1 MFNFELGEMNNMNTE
16 WESEV
21 YEILSLSAPR
31 QGFPDISQEDIEKL
45 EEGYNRYEHFIGL
58 IEGEFDEEEI
68 EEDRKKYPHL
78 LLPDIN
84 GSIAF
89 GEEQCIEY
97 MHLITGISLV
107 QCVVFEYEKTVDLAA
122 LGIMPGSPSKNIA
135 EAYSLALKLID
146 KYQEN

>member
-1 MFNFELGEMNNMNTE
+1 MFNFNSEETNHQNPE

-31 QGFPDISQEDIEKL
+31 QGLPDISQEDIEKL
-45 EEGYNRYEHFIGL
+45 EEAYNRYEHFIGI

-68 EEDRKKYPHL
+68 EKDRQKYPHL

-89 GEEQCIEY
+89 GEEQCVEY
-97 MHLITGISLV
+97 MHLTTGISLV

-122 LGIMPGSPSKNIA
+122 LGIMAGSPSKNIA
-135 EAYSLALKLID
+135 EAYNLALKLIE

>member
-1 MFNFELGEMNNMNTE
+1 MVNFELGEISNQNPE

-31 QGFPDISQEDIEKL
+31 QGLPDISQEDIEKL

-68 EEDRKKYPHL
+68 EKDRKKYPHL

-89 GEEQCIEY
+89 GEEQCVEY
-97 MHLITGISLV
+97 MHLTTGISLV

-122 LGIMPGSPSKNIA
+122 LGIMAGSPSKNIA
-135 EAYSLALKLID
+135 EAYNLALKLIK
-146 KYQEN
+146 KYQES